1 MMKGDPPRAYRELS
15 SILEFSSKRRCLSE
29 PIRLNASEK
38 ASLSDLKRAGIIEK
52 YTLSNSTHSSVVF

>member
-1 MMKGDPPRAYRELS
+1 MIKGDSPGVYRELT
-15 SILEFSSKRRCLSE
+15 SILEFSRKRRRLLE

-38 ASLSDLKRAGIIEK
+38 ASLSDLKRAGIIQK

>member
-1 MMKGDPPRAYRELS
+1 MIKGDPTRAYRELS
-15 SILEFSSKRRCLSE
+15 PILGFFPKRRCLSE

-38 ASLSDLKRAGIIEK
+38 ASLSDLKRAGIMQK